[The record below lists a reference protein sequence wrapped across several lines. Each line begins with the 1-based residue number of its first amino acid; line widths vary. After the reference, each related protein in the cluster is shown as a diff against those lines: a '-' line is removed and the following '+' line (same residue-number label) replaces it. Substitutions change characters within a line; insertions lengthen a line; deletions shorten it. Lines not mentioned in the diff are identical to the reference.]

1 MSTNVGQAFQPDNS
15 APRAAVRLESL
26 TYGPRSRRQFLLE
39 AGGGLGAIA
48 LTSLLANGLRAST
61 TTSNP
66 LAVQPPHFAARAKSV
81 IWCFLDGGPSHIDL
95 FDPKPELTRLDG
107 QPLPNSFNRPVTA
120 MGRTAYTPLLASRR
134 AFRQHGQSGTW
145 VSDWYPEIARHVDD
159 LAVIRSCYADGLNH
173 VGSVCQMNTGS
184 ILGGRPCL
192 GSWAIYGLGSENA
205 DLPGFVVLA
214 DYPEE
219 PPGGN
224 RNWGTGF
231 MPATYQGTKFREGDS
246 PILYLTKYLTK
257 GTGPFL
263 RNPAASREDASS
275 KMDPSPL
282 SVSERAKLDFIQQLN
297 RRHQHPRPDDDQLAA
312 RIAAYELAYRMQAA
326 APEAVDLRQETEET
340 RRLYGLEQKET
351 ERMGRNCLLARRLVE
366 RGVRFV
372 QIYSGSG
379 SKWDAHSNVEG
390 NHAKYCRESD
400 RPIAGLLADLK
411 RRGLLEST
419 LVIWGGEFGRT
430 PMSES
435 GNGRDHNPYG
445 FTMWLAGGGVRG
457 GITHGATD
465 ALGLY
470 AVENKVHVHD
480 LHATILHLLGLDHE
494 SLTFAH
500 NGQQERLTMVSGAV
514 VEAIL
519 A

>member
-1 MSTNVGQAFQPDNS
+1 MSIDGNRSRRPHHIVPG
-15 APRAAVRLESL
+15 
-26 TYGPRSRRQFLLE
+26 SRRQFLLE
-39 AGGGLGAIA
+39 AGGGFGALA
-48 LTSLLANGLRAST
+48 LTSLLAKSVAAAPSLGE
-61 TTSNP
+61 SNP
-66 LAVQPPHFAARAKSV
+66 LARRPPHFAPRAKSV
-81 IWCFLDGGPSHIDL
+81 IWCFLDGGPSHVDL

-107 QPLPNSFNRPVTA
+107 QPLPDSFTRPVTA
-120 MGRTAYTPLLASRR
+120 MGRTAYTPLLGSRR
-134 AFRQHGQSGTW
+134 TFSRHGESGTW
-145 VSDWYPEIARHVDD
+145 VSDWYPEIARHVDEIA
-159 LAVIRSCYADGLNH
+159 LLRSCHADGLNH

-192 GSWAIYGLGSENA
+192 GSWAIYGLGSENT

-246 PILYLTKYLTK
+246 PILYLA
-257 GTGPFL
+257 PS
-263 RNPAASREDASS
+263 NAAAQDQRS
-275 KMDPSPL
+275 
-282 SVSERAKLDFIQQLN
+282 KLDFIQQLN
-297 RRHQHPRPDDDQLAA
+297 RRHRQARAEDDQLEA

-326 APEAVDLRQETEET
+326 APEAVDLRRETEAT
-340 RRLYGLEQKET
+340 LDLYGIDQKET
-351 ERMGRNCLLARRLVE
+351 QRMGRNCLLARRLVE

-390 NHAKYCRESD
+390 NHARYCRESD

-411 RRGLLEST
+411 QRGLLEST

-457 GITHGATD
+457 GLTYGATD
-465 ALGLY
+465 ELGLY
-470 AVENKVHVHD
+470 AVENRIHVHD

-494 SLTFAH
+494 GLTFAH
-500 NGQQERLTMVSGAV
+500 NGQEERLTMVSGEV